1 MRSLLQHVNFWT
13 ILNCLPIKN
22 FFNTCTTL
30 SFVHL
35 VYWDLAFWSGIVEI
49 SWSVVGCCIDHCT
62 HASVGLSPPPFIP
75 FSPPNIRH
83 QLTAVFTR
91 TLCSMETM
99 LWTVTESN
107 EKKRARKWVEIRGRC
122 RVDKCVLCRIPK
134 GQLGQS
140 HYHNQKKKTT
150 KKTEKMQ
157 NGVHIN
163 EKYSRKKQKK
173 NFLAL
178 ESNDFRCLD
187 SRGILN
193 RQSRK

>member
-1 MRSLLQHVNFWT
+1 MYNTFICSPSVLGSGILIWNRRNKLVSCGLLHRSLHTCIGGAVPATFYPILTAKHQTSANCGFHQNSLFNGNNA
-13 ILNCLPIKN
+13 LNCYR
-22 FFNTCTTL
+22 
-30 SFVHL
+30 VQ
-35 VYWDLAFWSGIVEI
+35 
-49 SWSVVGCCIDHCT
+49 
-62 HASVGLSPPPFIP
+62 
-75 FSPPNIRH
+75 R
-83 QLTAVFTR
+83 
-91 TLCSMETM
+91 
-99 LWTVTESN
+99 
-107 EKKRARKWVEIRGRC
+107 KKRARKWVEIRGRC

-140 HYHNQKKKTT
+140 HYHNQK